1 MSFLSI
7 YLILPLYQANSL
19 AATNQLY
26 CTANVDQKT
35 KRKIPQME
43 YAVTAWERGRN
54 LQVSTQSGGDC
65 EKILVTFCSRPAK
78 AMDIRR

>member
-7 YLILPLYQANSL
+7 YLTLLLYQANSL
-19 AATNQLY
+19 AAMNQLY

-43 YAVTAWERGRN
+43 YAVKIWKRDQN
-54 LQVSTQSGGDC
+54 MQVSTQNSGDC
-65 EKILVTFCSRPAK
+65 EKIGVLVTDASAR
-78 AMDIRR
+78 IE